1 MNAGEAQTDAM
12 NSESRTQ
19 VADEAARDAAYRR
32 LVAVALKLDVA
43 TLAQE
48 LRMARLDAEA
58 ASEFATA
65 A

>member
-1 MNAGEAQTDAM
+1 MNFEPRTD
-12 NSESRTQ
+12 

-58 ASEFATA
+58 TSEFAKA

>member
-1 MNAGEAQTDAM
+1 M
-12 NSESRTQ
+12 NSQPRTQ
-19 VADEAARDAAYRR
+19 VADEAVRDAAYRR
-32 LVAVALKLDVA
+32 LMVVALKLDVA

-58 ASEFATA
+58 ASEFAKA